1 MKKVSVVVPFYNVE
15 NYIAECAASLMEQSY
30 PEIEF
35 IFVNDGSPDSSRD
48 KLVEELGKYPH
59 RSHQV
64 RIIDKANAGL
74 PQARKTGV
82 EACSGD
88 YVLNVDSDDWL
99 EVDAVERLVE
109 CAEKEQ
115 ADVVYFF
122 AWKEFGEGRRRVITD
137 RRYATPQDFASDIY
151 AHNAHASVC
160 LKFLRRSLY
169 EPPIF
174 FPRFGIHEDMVQS
187 VQLLDRAS
195 KAVLLE
201 EPLYHYRRSDSSAMT
216 KKSRRSR
223 RKQSLRNYLD
233 LYLYYK
239 DSLDTSPI
247 RDFWRRMLRKAR
259 WWGLVWDRSIFREY
273 PFL

>member
-1 MKKVSVVVPFYNVE
+1 MKKVSVIVPFYKVE
-15 NYIAECAASLMEQSY
+15 DYVAECAESLMAQTY
-30 PEIEF
+30 ADIEF
-35 IFVNDGSPDSSRD
+35 VFVNDGSPDSSRE
-48 KLVEELGKYPH
+48 KLEEVLSRHPG
-59 RSHQV
+59 RDS
-64 RIIDKANAGL
+64 RIIDKPNGGL

-82 EACSGD
+82 DACSGD

-99 EVDAVERLVE
+99 ETDAVEKLVAA
-109 CAEKEQ
+109 AEKEN
-115 ADVVYFF
+115 ADVVYFY
-122 AWKEFGEGRRRVITD
+122 AWKEFADGRRRVITD
-137 RRYATPQDFASDIY
+137 RAYATPQEFADEIY

-160 LKFLRRSLY
+160 LKFWRRALY
-169 EPPIF
+169 EPEIF

-195 KAVLLE
+195 KAVLLP
-201 EPLYHYRRSDSSAMT
+201 EPLYHYRRTNSGAMT

-233 LYLYYK
+233 LYLFYK

-247 RDFWRRMLRKAR
+247 RRLWRKMLRKAR
-259 WWGLVWDRSIFREY
+259 WWGLVWDCSVFKEY